1 MPQEAPEERCS
12 GRVQPGANAGG
23 RPGRVGEGGDL
34 GTLEEQTG
42 GGVMGPQD
50 GSKRRGE

>member
-1 MPQEAPEERCS
+1 MLRQSAAWCKRWGLAWE
-12 GRVQPGANAGG
+12 GVAGG
-23 RPGRVGEGGDL
+23 EDL

-50 GSKRRGE
+50 RSKRCGE